1 MASEAIAKR
10 KIARGGW
17 LKRWRAN
24 LDKRVKPPRR
34 LKFTREGKYFT
45 GMTILIGFGAINTG
59 NNLLY
64 LLLGM
69 MLALIILSGVL
80 SENVL
85 QRLRVYRR
93 LPERIFAN
101 QPALVEVRMANDKAR
116 SSSFSI
122 QIQDRIEGIDEEKRP
137 AVYFLRVPPGQEATS
152 QYRFAFP
159 RRGRWKIEGTE
170 VATRFPFDLFRKSR
184 DFDDPLEVLVFPQPL
199 DPPPLYGVAS
209 RPQGDVRRHKV
220 GHGGDFHGLR
230 DWRQGDDARDVHWK
244 ITAKRGVMIV
254 REFEEEEART
264 LTLCFHNRW
273 QLEEGDDVAQD
284 AYRDKLEEAVGV
296 CAGLAQR
303 LLARGYAVALT
314 TLDARVSAGTGAAQF
329 DRVLRTLALVRFHG
343 DPDFLQ
349 DPDAAQEAGLSD
361 KPRFELNHQDHCVV
375 IGQGP
380 LPGLHAGHLIE
391 EVSL

>member
-1 MASEAIAKR
+1 MASKTTAN
-10 KIARGGW
+10 ARPNA
-17 LKRWRAN
+17 LTQWRSRFN
-24 LDKRVKPPRR
+24 QRIKPPRR
-34 LKFTREGKYFT
+34 LTFTREGKYFT

-85 QRLRVYRR
+85 QKLRTHRR
-93 LPERIFAN
+93 LPERIFAG
-101 QPALVEVRMANDKAR
+101 QPALVELTLHNDKAR

-122 QIQDRIEGIDEEKRP
+122 QVLDRIIDIDAKDRP
-137 AVYFLRVPPGQEATS
+137 AAYFMRVEPGKQAIG

-159 RRGRWKIEGTE
+159 RRGRWKIEGFE

-184 DFDDPLEVLVFPQPL
+184 DFDDPQEIVVFPSPL
-199 DPPPLYGVAS
+199 DPPPITGIAA

-244 ITAKRGVMIV
+244 STAKRGVLLI
-254 REFEEEEART
+254 REFEEEESRSI
-264 LTLCFHNRW
+264 TLCFNNQW
-273 QLEEGDDVAQD
+273 NPAAGQDLD
-284 AYRDKLEEAVGV
+284 AYRTKLEESVSI
-296 CAGLAQR
+296 CAGLAQQ
-303 LLARGYAVALT
+303 LLSRGYAISLA
-314 TLDARVSAGTGAAQF
+314 TLDIRISTGTGAAQF
-329 DRVLRTLALVRFHG
+329 DRVLRTLALMHFHD
-343 DPDFLQ
+343 DPELTDDQ
-349 DPDAAQEAGLSD
+349 RDELSG
-361 KPRFELNHQDHCVV
+361 RTTFETNHLDHCV
-375 IGQGP
+375 ILGHGKLARP
-380 LPGLHAGHLIE
+380 EAGHIVA